1 MRPALIAAIA
11 ALTVAAA
18 PAFAK
23 PRLSQE
29 DQLTKA
35 LAGRVPGPP
44 VDCIQQRDIDSTR
57 IFDRTA
63 VLYEMRGGTYYLNR
77 PKGGAESLNW
87 DKILVTDTH
96 SSQLW
101 QHRRGQALRP
111 RRADADRVSS
121 TSTSSCPTPSRS
133 SGTRQVARAHRVISQ
148 AEHSTAVSSDT
159 TFITWSTGPYMPRC
173 VR

>member
-96 SSQLW
+96 SSQLCSIDVVKLYD
-101 QHRRGQALRP
+101 RGARMQIGFLNLDKFVPYTKLR
-111 RRADADRVSS
+111 
-121 TSTSSCPTPSRS
+121 
-133 SGTRQVARAHRVISQ
+133 
-148 AEHSTAVSSDT
+148 
-159 TFITWSTGPYMPRC
+159 
-173 VR
+173 